1 MRLYIAG
8 IVLAAAASM
17 AAQEPALTV
26 RNATEQTA
34 PANAQAPKPITP
46 PGRLLVPSGTKI
58 PMQLRN
64 LISTK
69 TARAGDAVYAQT
81 TFPVSIDDQMLIPP
95 GTYVQGR
102 ISSVKRA
109 GRVKGRAEVLFHF
122 TTMVFPNGYT
132 VSLPGAVDQADSE
145 KAKISDAEG
154 TIQHEGEKRKD
165 AATVGT
171 TAAQGA
177 AVGAI
182 ATRGAAGAGI
192 GGAIGGATGLAI
204 GLLSRGGD
212 VTLERGTS
220 IEMVLQRD
228 LLLDKA
234 RLP

>member
-1 MRLYIAG
+1 MRLYLAG
-8 IVLAAAASM
+8 IVFAAAVSV
-17 AAQEPALTV
+17 AAQDPALTE

-34 PANAQAPKPITP
+34 PATAEAAKPKTP
-46 PGRLLVPSGTKI
+46 PGKLLVPAGTKI
-58 PMQLRN
+58 AMQLRN
-64 LISTK
+64 AISTK

-81 TFPVSIDDQMLIPP
+81 TFPVAIDDRLLIPP

-102 ISSVKRA
+102 ISNVKRA

-122 TTMVFPNGYT
+122 KTMVFPNGYT
-132 VSLPGAVDQADSE
+132 VSLPGAVERADSE
-145 KAKISDAEG
+145 KTKVSDAEG
-154 TIQHEGEKRKD
+154 TIQHDGEKGKD

-171 TAAQGA
+171 SAAQGA

-182 ATRGAAGAGI
+182 ATRGAAGAGV

-212 VTLERGTS
+212 VTLETGTS

-228 LLLDKA
+228 LLLDEA
-234 RLP
+234 RLR